1 MKVTKISPQIK
12 NKNRFNLEIDGK
24 YETAVSTND
33 LLKFRLAEGDE
44 ISAEDLLQIKQ
55 AGGKSLLRDNILNYL
70 ASRPHSTFEVK
81 QYIRK
86 KIYKN
91 TELTKLEKN
100 QKNLIEEE
108 LIDEMI
114 ALKYLNDD
122 DFAKWF
128 LDQRLNSK
136 NPKSLRMVQSELI
149 SKGIDRNTISELIDK
164 SKAKEQ
170 ESDNIQKVA
179 EKKSSSLEKREK
191 DPKKRKNKLIQ
202 YLSSKGYTWD
212 NISPAVDSI
221 FPPT

>member
-91 TELTKLEKN
+91 TELTKLEVKLKAFADKHN
-100 QKNLIEEE
+100 ISHEE
-108 LIDEMI
+108 LFE
-114 ALKYLNDD
+114 ALK
-122 DFAKWF
+122 
-128 LDQRLNSK
+128 
-136 NPKSLRMVQSELI
+136 
-149 SKGIDRNTISELIDK
+149 
-164 SKAKEQ
+164 
-170 ESDNIQKVA
+170 
-179 EKKSSSLEKREK
+179 
-191 DPKKRKNKLIQ
+191 
-202 YLSSKGYTWD
+202 
-212 NISPAVDSI
+212 
-221 FPPT
+221 